1 MQDPALLVLAAILR
15 FLGTEAQAKKVWYE
29 GGFSKLFQLLG
40 ILFNLEA
47 SPMTASVPK
56 DKVDKTVAAID
67 SALTAVWVP
76 ADLCQTLLGLL
87 VFNSRVLVS
96 GKWHLPITVSC
107 TAQAVCSG
115 VVFVSSRWKSELSWW
130 KELLVNWNRVALL
143 VPRVYLTWKQDP
155 LLIPMTD
162 ASRSLQRLTGAGGAM
177 FGNFYQQWDFT
188 VQEIKAFT
196 IMELEALVL
205 VVWLRYLWDTHP
217 HMLAGRRFIMLCDNE
232 PFVSCVN
239 SRHST

>member
-67 SALTAVWVP
+67 SALAAVWAP

-87 VFNSRVLVS
+87 VLNSRVLVS
-96 GKWHLPITVSC
+96 GK
-107 TAQAVCSG
+107 
-115 VVFVSSRWKSELSWW
+115 
-130 KELLVNWNRVALL
+130 
-143 VPRVYLTWKQDP
+143 
-155 LLIPMTD
+155 
-162 ASRSLQRLTGAGGAM
+162 
-177 FGNFYQQWDFT
+177 
-188 VQEIKAFT
+188 
-196 IMELEALVL
+196 
-205 VVWLRYLWDTHP
+205 
-217 HMLAGRRFIMLCDNE
+217 
-232 PFVSCVN
+232 
-239 SRHST
+239 

>member
-67 SALTAVWVP
+67 TALAAVWAP

-87 VFNSRVLVS
+87 VFNSRILVS

-143 VPRVYLTWKQDP
+143 VSRVYLT
-155 LLIPMTD
+155 
-162 ASRSLQRLTGAGGAM
+162 
-177 FGNFYQQWDFT
+177 
-188 VQEIKAFT
+188 
-196 IMELEALVL
+196 
-205 VVWLRYLWDTHP
+205 
-217 HMLAGRRFIMLCDNE
+217 
-232 PFVSCVN
+232 
-239 SRHST
+239 